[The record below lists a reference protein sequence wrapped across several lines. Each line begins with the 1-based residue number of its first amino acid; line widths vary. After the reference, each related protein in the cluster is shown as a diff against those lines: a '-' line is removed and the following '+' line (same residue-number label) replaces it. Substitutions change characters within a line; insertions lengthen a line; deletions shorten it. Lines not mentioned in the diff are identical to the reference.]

1 MTIKMSDGTMTEL
14 TQKEVD
20 QAIRQLT
27 YRKQYAKRPD
37 VVAAR
42 RKYNQVR
49 QEVVKLA
56 LQAWRRQQE
65 GGAV

>member
-1 MTIKMSDGTMTEL
+1 MTVKMADGTMTEL
-14 TQKEVD
+14 SQEEITRAVK
-20 QAIRQLT
+20 ALA
-27 YRKQYAKRPD
+27 YRKAYAKRPD

-49 QEVVKLA
+49 QVVVRLA